1 MNIRKEI
8 DNSCSLAIE
17 GLDLSCSN
25 FVCNSIIENTNSSI
39 SSTIVTPPLLN
50 NIENHGSP
58 ASFNYDAGHK
68 AETALPRLDEPIV
81 HDYKKLSALI
91 VPDKPHYV
99 VDQSNDSVS
108 SSISLPCYQAYS
120 DSASSRPL
128 LIPTA

>member
-25 FVCNSIIENTNSSI
+25 VVCNSIIENTTSSI

-50 NIENHGSP
+50 SIENHGSP

-68 AETALPRLDEPIV
+68 AETA
-81 HDYKKLSALI
+81 
-91 VPDKPHYV
+91 
-99 VDQSNDSVS
+99 
-108 SSISLPCYQAYS
+108 
-120 DSASSRPL
+120 
-128 LIPTA
+128 